1 MQKAKIIES
10 TKNNT
15 NTKYSTMDT
24 KYHLYRNLFEF
35 LFVIGKG
42 GFGKVWRVRYRR
54 TQEIF
59 ALKEMSK
66 RKILDK
72 KSEYS
77 INNERVFLSKLR
89 HPFLVNMH
97 YAFQDTDNLYLV
109 IDILNGGDLRFH
121 CSRYRKFSE
130 EQTRFF
136 VACMVHALSY
146 VHANNVIHRDVK
158 PENLILDDKGY
169 VHLTDFGI
177 AKENKGDNSSET
189 SGTPGYMS
197 PEVILGIGHSF
208 SVDYYAIG
216 VIGFEFMTGKR
227 PYIGKTRREI
237 KEQMFKKQARLTKKK
252 MEKEW
257 SLDSMDFINRLIER
271 KPELRLGSKNGI
283 QELKDHFW
291 LRYYP
296 WKELEKKTLPGPF
309 IPEKRKNFDKRYCES
324 IEQIGETT
332 MLRYDQIALRDDY
345 ITAFANFYYNRDEKD
360 KEKEIQTNTNSNM
373 NINANIN
380 SNNNEIINIEDSSIK
395 KKKKSKICKISENSE
410 NNEGNKENI
419 KDNKDSKEYKENKEN
434 KENKI
439 IKENKTKPKTL
450 FCLLK
455 CSYDN
460 KDKNEKSTR
469 GNKIKINYQN
479 NKERRIDNNKIPKNV
494 YNHLMKERMNKY
506 NSFSSFLLLKNNMF
520 NKISNNIMERMKDND
535 SLEKK
540 NSKCFQTFKE
550 ESSNNNYQYSSNSH
564 RMNLIH
570 SPSNYSLFNNIK
582 NKIFHYQE
590 KAYQKSVKKTEKNKN
605 SFSHY
610 KKLNSFILNNNNL
623 NNSLSTIRLSNM
635 KNNNNNERTYKIY
648 NIKGNNTSRME
659 LNKKFNIK
667 FTFNKTKNVKEDN
680 IINIRK
686 RLYRNNSAEY
696 IGAKELN
703 KAILKKLQPSYSKR
717 NIK

>member
-1 MQKAKIIES
+1 MQKSNKIIES

-24 KYHLYRNLFEF
+24 KYHLYRNLFDF

-42 GFGKVWRVRYRR
+42 GFGKVWRVRYKK

-66 RKILDK
+66 KKILDK

-97 YAFQDTDNLYLV
+97 YAFQDKDNLYLV

-136 VACMVHALSY
+136 IACMVHALSY
-146 VHANNVIHRDVK
+146 VHENNVIHRDVK

-237 KEQMFKKQARLTKKK
+237 KEQMFKKQARINKNKL
-252 MEKEW
+252 EKEW

-271 KPELRLGSKNGI
+271 KPELRLGSKSGI
-283 QELKDHFW
+283 KELKDHFW

-296 WKELEKKTLPGPF
+296 WNELEKKSLPGPF

-324 IEQIGETT
+324 IEHFGETT
-332 MLRYDQIALRDDY
+332 MLRYEQIALRDDY
-345 ITAFANFYYNRDEKD
+345 ITAFANFYYNRDEKEKD
-360 KEKEIQTNTNSNM
+360 MKDKEKEKEIQTNN
-373 NINANIN
+373 NINK
-380 SNNNEIINIEDSSIK
+380 EIISIEDNTIK
-395 KKKKSKICKISENSE
+395 KKKKTKMNKISEN
-410 NNEGNKENI
+410 NENI
-419 KDNKDSKEYKENKEN
+419 REDNNDNNDREKI

-439 IKENKTKPKTL
+439 SKTKPKTL

-460 KDKNEKSTR
+460 NSNKNDKTMR

-479 NKERRIDNNKIPKNV
+479 NKEKLGEKKIPKNM
-494 YNHLMKERMNKY
+494 YNPIIKERMNKY
-506 NSFSSFLLLKNNMF
+506 NSFSSFLLIKQNIFHNNI
-520 NKISNNIMERMKDND
+520 NNNIMQRMKQND
-535 SLEKK
+535 SSE
-540 NSKCFQTFKE
+540 
-550 ESSNNNYQYSSNSH
+550 NNNYQYSSNSY
-564 RMNLIH
+564 RTNLIH

-582 NKIFHYQE
+582 NKIFNYKE
-590 KAYQKSVKKTEKNKN
+590 KIYQKSFKKTEKNKN
-605 SFSHY
+605 SFYHY
-610 KKLNSFILNNNNL
+610 KKLNSFILNHKNL
-623 NNSLSTIRLSNM
+623 VNNSLSAIRLSNK
-635 KNNNNNERTYKIY
+635 KNTNNSDRTFKIY

-659 LNKKFNIK
+659 INRKFNIK
-667 FTFNKTKNVKEDN
+667 FTFNKTKIKEGN
-680 IINIRK
+680 NFNIRK
-686 RLYRNNSAEY
+686 KLYRNNSAEY
-696 IGAKELN
+696 IGYKELN
-703 KAILKKLQPSYSKR
+703 KSILKKLKSSESSK

>member
-1 MQKAKIIES
+1 MQKPNKIIES

-24 KYHLYRNLFEF
+24 KYHLYRNLFDF

-42 GFGKVWRVRYRR
+42 GFGKVWRVRYKK

-66 RKILDK
+66 KKILDK

-97 YAFQDTDNLYLV
+97 YAFQDKDNLYLV

-136 VACMVHALSY
+136 IACMVHALSY
-146 VHANNVIHRDVK
+146 VHENNVIHRDVK

-237 KEQMFKKQARLTKKK
+237 KEQMFKKQARINKNKL
-252 MEKEW
+252 EKEW

-271 KPELRLGSKNGI
+271 KPELRLGSKSGI
-283 QELKDHFW
+283 KELKDHFW

-296 WKELEKKTLPGPF
+296 WNELEKKSLPGPF

-332 MLRYDQIALRDDY
+332 MLRYEQIALRDDY
-345 ITAFANFYYNRDEKD
+345 ITAFANFYYNRDEKEKD
-360 KEKEIQTNTNSNM
+360 MKDKEKEKEIQTN
-373 NINANIN
+373 
-380 SNNNEIINIEDSSIK
+380 NNVNKEIINIEDNTIK
-395 KKKKSKICKISENSE
+395 KKKKTKMNKISEN
-410 NNEGNKENI
+410 NENI
-419 KDNKDSKEYKENKEN
+419 REDNNDNNDKEKI

-439 IKENKTKPKTL
+439 SKTKPKTL

-460 KDKNEKSTR
+460 NSNKNDKTTR

-479 NKERRIDNNKIPKNV
+479 NKEKLGEKKIPKNM
-494 YNHLMKERMNKY
+494 YNPIIKERMNKY
-506 NSFSSFLLLKNNMF
+506 NSFSSFLLIKQNIFHNNI
-520 NKISNNIMERMKDND
+520 NNNIMQRMKQND
-535 SLEKK
+535 SSE
-540 NSKCFQTFKE
+540 
-550 ESSNNNYQYSSNSH
+550 NNNYQYSSNSY
-564 RMNLIH
+564 RTNLIH

-582 NKIFHYQE
+582 NKIFNYKE
-590 KAYQKSVKKTEKNKN
+590 KIYQKSFKKTEKNKN
-605 SFSHY
+605 SFYHY
-610 KKLNSFILNNNNL
+610 KKLNSFILNHKNL
-623 NNSLSTIRLSNM
+623 VNNSLSAIRLSNK
-635 KNNNNNERTYKIY
+635 KNTNNSDRTFKIY

-659 LNKKFNIK
+659 INRKFNIK
-667 FTFNKTKNVKEDN
+667 FTFNKTKIKEGN
-680 IINIRK
+680 NFNIRK
-686 RLYRNNSAEY
+686 KLYRNNSAEY
-696 IGAKELN
+696 IGYKELN
-703 KAILKKLQPSYSKR
+703 KSILKKLKSSESSK

>member
-1 MQKAKIIES
+1 MQKPNKIIES

-24 KYHLYRNLFEF
+24 KYHLYRNLFDF

-42 GFGKVWRVRYRR
+42 GFGKVWRVRYKK

-66 RKILDK
+66 KKILDK

-97 YAFQDTDNLYLV
+97 YAFQDKDNLYLV

-136 VACMVHALSY
+136 IACMVHALSY
-146 VHANNVIHRDVK
+146 VHENNVIHRDVK

-237 KEQMFKKQARLTKKK
+237 KEQMFKKQARINKNKL
-252 MEKEW
+252 EKEW

-271 KPELRLGSKNGI
+271 KPELRLGSKSGI
-283 QELKDHFW
+283 KELKDHFW

-296 WKELEKKTLPGPF
+296 WNELEKKSLPGPF

-332 MLRYDQIALRDDY
+332 MLRYEQIALRDDY
-345 ITAFANFYYNRDEKD
+345 ITAFANFYYNRDEKEKD
-360 KEKEIQTNTNSNM
+360 MKDKEKEKEIQTN
-373 NINANIN
+373 
-380 SNNNEIINIEDSSIK
+380 NNVNKEIINIEDNTIK
-395 KKKKSKICKISENSE
+395 KKKKTKMNKISEN
-410 NNEGNKENI
+410 NENI
-419 KDNKDSKEYKENKEN
+419 REDNNDNNDKEKI

-439 IKENKTKPKTL
+439 SKTKPKTL

-460 KDKNEKSTR
+460 NSNKNDKTTR

-479 NKERRIDNNKIPKNV
+479 NKEKLGEKKIPKNM
-494 YNHLMKERMNKY
+494 YNPIIKERMNKY
-506 NSFSSFLLLKNNMF
+506 NSFSSFLLIKQNIFHNNI
-520 NKISNNIMERMKDND
+520 NNNIMQRMKQND
-535 SLEKK
+535 SSE
-540 NSKCFQTFKE
+540 
-550 ESSNNNYQYSSNSH
+550 NNNYQYSSNSY
-564 RMNLIH
+564 RTNLIH

-582 NKIFHYQE
+582 NKIFNYKE
-590 KAYQKSVKKTEKNKN
+590 KIYQKSFKKTEKNKN
-605 SFSHY
+605 SFYHY
-610 KKLNSFILNNNNL
+610 KKLNSFILNHKNL
-623 NNSLSTIRLSNM
+623 VNNSLSAICLSNK
-635 KNNNNNERTYKIY
+635 KNSNNSDRTFKIY

-659 LNKKFNIK
+659 INRKFNIK
-667 FTFNKTKNVKEDN
+667 FTFNKTKIKDGNN
-680 IINIRK
+680 FNIRK
-686 RLYRNNSAEY
+686 KLYRNNSAEY
-696 IGAKELN
+696 IGYKELN
-703 KAILKKLQPSYSKR
+703 KSILKKLKSSESSK

>member
-1 MQKAKIIES
+1 MQKPNKIIES

-24 KYHLYRNLFEF
+24 KYHLYRNLFDF

-42 GFGKVWRVRYRR
+42 GFGKVWRVRYKK

-66 RKILDK
+66 KKILDK

-97 YAFQDTDNLYLV
+97 YAFQDKDNLYLV

-136 VACMVHALSY
+136 IACMVHALSY
-146 VHANNVIHRDVK
+146 VHENNVIHRDVK

-237 KEQMFKKQARLTKKK
+237 KEQMFKKQARINKNKL
-252 MEKEW
+252 EKEW

-271 KPELRLGSKNGI
+271 KPELRLGSKSGI
-283 QELKDHFW
+283 KELKDHFW

-296 WKELEKKTLPGPF
+296 WNELEKKSLPGPF

-332 MLRYDQIALRDDY
+332 MLRYEQIALRDDY
-345 ITAFANFYYNRDEKD
+345 ITAFANFYYNRDEKEKD
-360 KEKEIQTNTNSNM
+360 MKDKEKEKEIQTNN
-373 NINANIN
+373 NINK
-380 SNNNEIINIEDSSIK
+380 EIISIEDNTIK
-395 KKKKSKICKISENSE
+395 KKKKTKMNKILE
-410 NNEGNKENI
+410 NNENIREDNNDNNDKEKI
-419 KDNKDSKEYKENKEN
+419 

-439 IKENKTKPKTL
+439 SKTKPKTL

-460 KDKNEKSTR
+460 NSNKNDKTTR

-479 NKERRIDNNKIPKNV
+479 NKEKLGEKKIPKNM
-494 YNHLMKERMNKY
+494 YNPIIKERMNKY
-506 NSFSSFLLLKNNMF
+506 NSFSSFLLIKQNIFHNNI
-520 NKISNNIMERMKDND
+520 NNNIMQRMKQND
-535 SLEKK
+535 SSE
-540 NSKCFQTFKE
+540 
-550 ESSNNNYQYSSNSH
+550 NNNYQYISNSY
-564 RMNLIH
+564 RTNLIH

-582 NKIFHYQE
+582 NKIFNYKE
-590 KAYQKSVKKTEKNKN
+590 KIHQKSFKKTEKNKN
-605 SFSHY
+605 SFCHY
-610 KKLNSFILNNNNL
+610 KKLNSFILNHKNL
-623 NNSLSTIRLSNM
+623 VNNSLSAICLSNK
-635 KNNNNNERTYKIY
+635 KNSNNSERTYKIY

-659 LNKKFNIK
+659 INRKFNIK
-667 FTFNKTKNVKEDN
+667 FTFNKTKIKEGN
-680 IINIRK
+680 NFNIRK
-686 RLYRNNSAEY
+686 KLYRNNSAEY
-696 IGAKELN
+696 IGYKELN
-703 KAILKKLQPSYSKR
+703 KSILKKLKSSESSK

>member
-1 MQKAKIIES
+1 MQKPNKIIES

-24 KYHLYRNLFEF
+24 KYHLYRNLFDF

-42 GFGKVWRVRYRR
+42 GFGKVWRVRYKK

-66 RKILDK
+66 KKILDK

-97 YAFQDTDNLYLV
+97 YAFQDKDNLYLV

-136 VACMVHALSY
+136 IACMVHALSY
-146 VHANNVIHRDVK
+146 VHENNVIHRDVK

-237 KEQMFKKQARLTKKK
+237 KEQMFKKQARINKNKL
-252 MEKEW
+252 EKEW

-271 KPELRLGSKNGI
+271 KPELRLGSKSGI
-283 QELKDHFW
+283 KELKDHFW

-296 WKELEKKTLPGPF
+296 WNELEKKSLPGPF

-332 MLRYDQIALRDDY
+332 MLRYEQIALRDDY
-345 ITAFANFYYNRDEKD
+345 ITAFANFYYNRDEKEKD
-360 KEKEIQTNTNSNM
+360 MKDKEKEKEIQTNN
-373 NINANIN
+373 NINK
-380 SNNNEIINIEDSSIK
+380 EIISIEDNTIK
-395 KKKKSKICKISENSE
+395 KKKKTKMNKISEN
-410 NNEGNKENI
+410 NENI
-419 KDNKDSKEYKENKEN
+419 REDNNDNNDKEKI

-439 IKENKTKPKTL
+439 SKTKPKTL

-460 KDKNEKSTR
+460 NSNKNDKTMR

-479 NKERRIDNNKIPKNV
+479 NKEKLGEKKIPKNM
-494 YNHLMKERMNKY
+494 YNPIIKERMNKY
-506 NSFSSFLLLKNNMF
+506 NSFSSFLLIKQNIFHNNI
-520 NKISNNIMERMKDND
+520 NNNIMQRMKQND
-535 SLEKK
+535 SSE
-540 NSKCFQTFKE
+540 
-550 ESSNNNYQYSSNSH
+550 NNNYQYSSNSY
-564 RMNLIH
+564 RTNLIH

-582 NKIFHYQE
+582 NKIFNYKE
-590 KAYQKSVKKTEKNKN
+590 KIKKKSFKKTKKNKN
-605 SFSHY
+605 SFYHY
-610 KKLNSFILNNNNL
+610 KKLNSFILNHKNLVNNR
-623 NNSLSTIRLSNM
+623 LSAIRLSNK
-635 KNNNNNERTYKIY
+635 KNTNNSDRTFKIY

-659 LNKKFNIK
+659 INRKFNIK
-667 FTFNKTKNVKEDN
+667 FTFNKTKIKEGN
-680 IINIRK
+680 NFNIRK
-686 RLYRNNSAEY
+686 KLYRNNSAEY
-696 IGAKELN
+696 IGYKELN
-703 KAILKKLQPSYSKR
+703 KSILKKLKSSESSK
-717 NIK
+717 NI

>member
-1 MQKAKIIES
+1 MQKPNKIIES

-24 KYHLYRNLFEF
+24 KYHLYRNLFDF

-42 GFGKVWRVRYRR
+42 GFGKVWRVRYKK

-66 RKILDK
+66 KKILDK

-97 YAFQDTDNLYLV
+97 YAFQDKDNLYLV

-136 VACMVHALSY
+136 IACMVHALSY
-146 VHANNVIHRDVK
+146 VHENNVIHRDVK

-237 KEQMFKKQARLTKKK
+237 KEQMFKKQARINKNKL
-252 MEKEW
+252 EKEW

-271 KPELRLGSKNGI
+271 KPELRLGSKSGI
-283 QELKDHFW
+283 KELKDHFW

-296 WKELEKKTLPGPF
+296 WKKKKKKSLPGPF

-332 MLRYDQIALRDDY
+332 MLRYEQIALRDDY
-345 ITAFANFYYNRDEKD
+345 ITAFANFYYNRDEKEKD
-360 KEKEIQTNTNSNM
+360 MKDKEKEKEIQTN
-373 NINANIN
+373 
-380 SNNNEIINIEDSSIK
+380 NNVNKEIINIEDNTIK
-395 KKKKSKICKISENSE
+395 KKKKTKMNKISEN
-410 NNEGNKENI
+410 NENI
-419 KDNKDSKEYKENKEN
+419 REDNNDNNDKEKI

-439 IKENKTKPKTL
+439 SKTKPKTL

-460 KDKNEKSTR
+460 NSNKNDKTTR

-479 NKERRIDNNKIPKNV
+479 NKEKFGEKKIPKNM
-494 YNHLMKERMNKY
+494 YNPIIKERMNKY
-506 NSFSSFLLLKNNMF
+506 NSFSSFLLIKQNIFHNNI
-520 NKISNNIMERMKDND
+520 NNNIMQRMKQND
-535 SLEKK
+535 SSE
-540 NSKCFQTFKE
+540 
-550 ESSNNNYQYSSNSH
+550 NNNYQYSSNSY
-564 RMNLIH
+564 RTNLIH

-582 NKIFHYQE
+582 NKIFNYKE
-590 KAYQKSVKKTEKNKN
+590 KIHQKSFKKTEKNKN
-605 SFSHY
+605 SFCHY
-610 KKLNSFILNNNNL
+610 KKLNSFILNHKNL
-623 NNSLSTIRLSNM
+623 VNNSLSAICLSNK
-635 KNNNNNERTYKIY
+635 KNSNNSERTYKIY

-659 LNKKFNIK
+659 INRKFNIK
-667 FTFNKTKNVKEDN
+667 FTFNKTKIKEGN
-680 IINIRK
+680 NFNIRK
-686 RLYRNNSAEY
+686 KLYRNNSAEY
-696 IGAKELN
+696 IGYKELN
-703 KAILKKLQPSYSKR
+703 KSILKKLKSSESSK

>member
-1 MQKAKIIES
+1 MQKPNKIIES

-24 KYHLYRNLFEF
+24 KYHLYRNLFDF

-42 GFGKVWRVRYRR
+42 GFGKVWRVRYKK

-66 RKILDK
+66 KKILDK

-97 YAFQDTDNLYLV
+97 YAFQDKDNLYLV

-136 VACMVHALSY
+136 IACMVHALSY
-146 VHANNVIHRDVK
+146 VHENNVIHRDVK

-237 KEQMFKKQARLTKKK
+237 KEQMFKKQARINKNKL
-252 MEKEW
+252 EKEW

-271 KPELRLGSKNGI
+271 KPELRLGSKSGI
-283 QELKDHFW
+283 KELKDHFW

-296 WKELEKKTLPGPF
+296 WNELEKKSLPGPF

-332 MLRYDQIALRDDY
+332 MLRYEQIALRDDY
-345 ITAFANFYYNRDEKD
+345 ITAFANFYYNRDEKEKD
-360 KEKEIQTNTNSNM
+360 MKDKEKEKEIQTNN
-373 NINANIN
+373 NINK
-380 SNNNEIINIEDSSIK
+380 EIISIEDNTIK
-395 KKKKSKICKISENSE
+395 KKKKTKMNKISEN
-410 NNEGNKENI
+410 NENI
-419 KDNKDSKEYKENKEN
+419 REDNNDNNDKEKI

-439 IKENKTKPKTL
+439 SKTKPKTL

-460 KDKNEKSTR
+460 NSNKNDKTTR

-479 NKERRIDNNKIPKNV
+479 NKEKLGEKKIPKNM
-494 YNHLMKERMNKY
+494 YNPIIKERMNKY
-506 NSFSSFLLLKNNMF
+506 NSFSSFLLIKQNIFHNNI
-520 NKISNNIMERMKDND
+520 NNNIMQRMKQND
-535 SLEKK
+535 SSE
-540 NSKCFQTFKE
+540 
-550 ESSNNNYQYSSNSH
+550 NNNYQYISNSY
-564 RMNLIH
+564 RTNLIH

-582 NKIFHYQE
+582 NKIFNYKE
-590 KAYQKSVKKTEKNKN
+590 KIHQKSFKKTEKNKN
-605 SFSHY
+605 SFCHY
-610 KKLNSFILNNNNL
+610 KKLNSFILNHKNL
-623 NNSLSTIRLSNM
+623 VNNSLSAICLSNK
-635 KNNNNNERTYKIY
+635 KNSNNSERTYKIY
-648 NIKGNNTSRME
+648 NIKGNNTSRMD
-659 LNKKFNIK
+659 LSKKFNIK
-667 FTFNKTKNVKEDN
+667 FTFNKTKNIKEDN
-680 IINIRK
+680 VMNIRK
-686 RLYRNNSAEY
+686 KLYRNNSAEY
-696 IGAKELN
+696 IGSKELN
-703 KAILKKLQPSYSKR
+703 KSILKKLKPNGYKK
-717 NIK
+717 NI

>member
-1 MQKAKIIES
+1 MQKPNKIIES

-24 KYHLYRNLFEF
+24 KYHLYRNLFDF

-42 GFGKVWRVRYRR
+42 GFGKVWRVRYKK

-66 RKILDK
+66 KKILDK

-97 YAFQDTDNLYLV
+97 YAFQDKDNLYLV

-136 VACMVHALSY
+136 IACMVHALSY
-146 VHANNVIHRDVK
+146 VHENNVIHRDVK

-237 KEQMFKKQARLTKKK
+237 KEQMFKKQARINKNKL
-252 MEKEW
+252 EKEW

-271 KPELRLGSKNGI
+271 KPELRLGSKSGI
-283 QELKDHFW
+283 KELKDHFW

-296 WKELEKKTLPGPF
+296 WNELEKKSLPGPF

-324 IEQIGETT
+324 IEHFGETT
-332 MLRYDQIALRDDY
+332 MLRYEQIALRDDY
-345 ITAFANFYYNRDEKD
+345 ITAFANFYYNRDEKEKD
-360 KEKEIQTNTNSNM
+360 MKDKEKEKEIQTNN
-373 NINANIN
+373 NINK
-380 SNNNEIINIEDSSIK
+380 EIISIEDNTIK
-395 KKKKSKICKISENSE
+395 KKKKTKMNKISEN
-410 NNEGNKENI
+410 NENI
-419 KDNKDSKEYKENKEN
+419 REDNNDNNDKEKI

-439 IKENKTKPKTL
+439 SKTKPKTL

-460 KDKNEKSTR
+460 NSNKNDKTTR

-479 NKERRIDNNKIPKNV
+479 NKEKFGEKKIPKNM
-494 YNHLMKERMNKY
+494 YNPIIKERMNKY
-506 NSFSSFLLLKNNMF
+506 NSFSSFLLIKQNIFHNNI
-520 NKISNNIMERMKDND
+520 NNNIMQRMKQND
-535 SLEKK
+535 SSE
-540 NSKCFQTFKE
+540 
-550 ESSNNNYQYSSNSH
+550 NNNYQYISNSY
-564 RMNLIH
+564 RTNLIH

-582 NKIFHYQE
+582 NKIFNYKE
-590 KAYQKSVKKTEKNKN
+590 KIHQKSFKKTEKNKN
-605 SFSHY
+605 SFCHY
-610 KKLNSFILNNNNL
+610 KKLNSFILNHKNL
-623 NNSLSTIRLSNM
+623 VNNSLSAICLSNK
-635 KNNNNNERTYKIY
+635 KNSNNSERTYKIY

-659 LNKKFNIK
+659 INRKFNIK
-667 FTFNKTKNVKEDN
+667 FTFNKTKIKEGN
-680 IINIRK
+680 NFNIRK
-686 RLYRNNSAEY
+686 KLYRNNSAEY
-696 IGAKELN
+696 IGYKELN
-703 KAILKKLQPSYSKR
+703 KSILKKLKSSESSK

>member
-1 MQKAKIIES
+1 MDKPKLIES

-24 KYHLYRNLFEF
+24 KFHLYRNLFEF

-42 GFGKVWRVRYRR
+42 GFGKVWRVRYKK

-136 VACMVHALSY
+136 VACIVHALSY
-146 VHANNVIHRDVK
+146 VHDNNVIHRDVK

-237 KEQMFKKQARLTKKK
+237 KEQMFKKQARINKDK
-252 MEKEW
+252 MEKDW
-257 SLDSMDFINRLIER
+257 SLDSIDFINRLIER

-296 WKELEKKTLPGPF
+296 WNELEKKSLPGPF

-332 MLRYDQIALRDDY
+332 ILRYEQIALRDDY
-345 ITAFANFYYNRDEKD
+345 ITAFANFYYNRDEKE
-360 KEKEIQTNTNSNM
+360 KEKEIQTNTN
-373 NINANIN
+373 IKTNIN
-380 SNNNEIINIEDSSIK
+380 SNNNECINIEENSIK
-395 KKKKSKICKISENSE
+395 KKKKTKICKISENSE
-410 NNEGNKENI
+410 NNEEKKENKEN
-419 KDNKDSKEYKENKEN
+419 KENKEKKENKEN

-439 IKENKTKPKTL
+439 IKESKNKPKTL

-460 KDKNEKSTR
+460 KNKSEKSSR
-469 GNKIKINYQN
+469 GKIKINYQN
-479 NKERRIDNNKIPKNV
+479 NKEKRLDKNKIPKNI

-506 NSFSSFLLLKNNMF
+506 NSFSSFLFLKNNMY
-520 NKISNNIMERMKDND
+520 NKINPHIYERIKEND
-535 SLEKK
+535 SIEKK
-540 NSKCFQTFKE
+540 NLQTFKE
-550 ESSNNNYQYSSNSH
+550 EASNNNNYQYSVNSN
-564 RMNLIH
+564 RTNLIH

-582 NKIFHYQE
+582 NKIFHHNE
-590 KAYQKSVKKTEKNKN
+590 KIYQKSFKKTEKNKN

-610 KKLNSFILNNNNL
+610 KKLNSFILNNNHL
-623 NNSLSTIRLSNM
+623 NYSSSTIRLSNI
-635 KNNNNNERTYKIY
+635 KNNNNDRTYKIY
-648 NIKGNNTSRME
+648 NIKGNNTSRMD
-659 LNKKFNIK
+659 LSKKFNIK
-667 FTFNKTKNVKEDN
+667 FTFNKTKNIKEDN
-680 IINIRK
+680 VMNIRK
-686 RLYRNNSAEY
+686 KLYRNNSAEY
-696 IGAKELN
+696 IGSKELN
-703 KAILKKLQPSYSKR
+703 KSILKKLKPNGYKK
-717 NIK
+717 NI

>member
-1 MQKAKIIES
+1 MQKPNKIIES

-24 KYHLYRNLFEF
+24 KYHLYRNLFDF

-42 GFGKVWRVRYRR
+42 GFGKVWRVRYKK

-66 RKILDK
+66 KKILDK

-97 YAFQDTDNLYLV
+97 YAFQDKDNLYLV

-136 VACMVHALSY
+136 IACMVHALSY
-146 VHANNVIHRDVK
+146 VHENNVIHRDVK

-237 KEQMFKKQARLTKKK
+237 KEQMFKKQARINKNKL
-252 MEKEW
+252 EKEW

-271 KPELRLGSKNGI
+271 KPELRLGSKSGI
-283 QELKDHFW
+283 KELKDHFW

-296 WKELEKKTLPGPF
+296 WNELEKKSLPGPF

-332 MLRYDQIALRDDY
+332 MLRYEQIALRDDY
-345 ITAFANFYYNRDEKD
+345 ITAFANFYYNRDEKEKD
-360 KEKEIQTNTNSNM
+360 MKDKEKEKEIQTNN
-373 NINANIN
+373 NINK
-380 SNNNEIINIEDSSIK
+380 EIISIEDNTIK
-395 KKKKSKICKISENSE
+395 KKKKTKMNKISEN
-410 NNEGNKENI
+410 NENI
-419 KDNKDSKEYKENKEN
+419 REDNNDNNDKEKI

-439 IKENKTKPKTL
+439 SKTKPKTL

-460 KDKNEKSTR
+460 NSNKNDKTTR

-479 NKERRIDNNKIPKNV
+479 KKEKLGEKKIPKNM
-494 YNHLMKERMNKY
+494 YNPIIKERMNKY
-506 NSFSSFLLLKNNMF
+506 NSFSSFLLIKQNIFHNNI
-520 NKISNNIMERMKDND
+520 NNNIMQRMKQND
-535 SLEKK
+535 SLE
-540 NSKCFQTFKE
+540 
-550 ESSNNNYQYSSNSH
+550 NNNYQYSSNSY
-564 RMNLIH
+564 RTNLIH

-582 NKIFHYQE
+582 NKIFNYKE
-590 KAYQKSVKKTEKNKN
+590 KIYQKSFKKTEKNKN
-605 SFSHY
+605 SFYHY
-610 KKLNSFILNNNNL
+610 KKLNSFILNHKNL
-623 NNSLSTIRLSNM
+623 VNNSLSAIRLSNK
-635 KNNNNNERTYKIY
+635 KNSNNSDRTFKIY

-659 LNKKFNIK
+659 INRKFNIK
-667 FTFNKTKNVKEDN
+667 FTFNKTKIKEGN
-680 IINIRK
+680 NFNIRK
-686 RLYRNNSAEY
+686 KLYRNNSAEY
-696 IGAKELN
+696 IGYKELN
-703 KAILKKLQPSYSKR
+703 KSILKKLKSSESSK

>member
-1 MQKAKIIES
+1 MQKPNKIIES

-24 KYHLYRNLFEF
+24 KYHLYRNLFDF

-42 GFGKVWRVRYRR
+42 GFGKVWRVRYKK

-66 RKILDK
+66 KKILDK

-97 YAFQDTDNLYLV
+97 YAFQDKDNLYLV

-136 VACMVHALSY
+136 IACMVHALSY
-146 VHANNVIHRDVK
+146 VHENNVIHRDVK

-237 KEQMFKKQARLTKKK
+237 KEQMFKKQARINKNKL
-252 MEKEW
+252 EKEW

-271 KPELRLGSKNGI
+271 KPELRLGSKSGI
-283 QELKDHFW
+283 KELKDHFW

-296 WKELEKKTLPGPF
+296 WNELEKKSLPGPF

-332 MLRYDQIALRDDY
+332 MLRYEQIALRDDY
-345 ITAFANFYYNRDEKD
+345 ITAFANFYYNRDEKEKD
-360 KEKEIQTNTNSNM
+360 MKDKEKEKEIQTN
-373 NINANIN
+373 
-380 SNNNEIINIEDSSIK
+380 NNVNKEIINIEDNTIK
-395 KKKKSKICKISENSE
+395 KKKKTKMNKISEN
-410 NNEGNKENI
+410 NENI
-419 KDNKDSKEYKENKEN
+419 REDNNDNNDKEKI

-439 IKENKTKPKTL
+439 SKTKPKTL

-460 KDKNEKSTR
+460 NSNKNDKTTR

-479 NKERRIDNNKIPKNV
+479 NKEKLGEKKIPKNM
-494 YNHLMKERMNKY
+494 YNPIIKERMNKY
-506 NSFSSFLLLKNNMF
+506 NSFSSFLLIKQNIFHNNI
-520 NKISNNIMERMKDND
+520 NNNIMQRMKQND
-535 SLEKK
+535 SSE
-540 NSKCFQTFKE
+540 
-550 ESSNNNYQYSSNSH
+550 NNNYQYISNSY
-564 RMNLIH
+564 RTNLIH

-582 NKIFHYQE
+582 NKIFNYKE
-590 KAYQKSVKKTEKNKN
+590 KIHQKSFKKTEKNKN
-605 SFSHY
+605 SFCHY
-610 KKLNSFILNNNNL
+610 KKLNSFILNHKNL
-623 NNSLSTIRLSNM
+623 VNNSLSAICLSNK
-635 KNNNNNERTYKIY
+635 KNSNNSERTYKIY

-659 LNKKFNIK
+659 INRKFNIK
-667 FTFNKTKNVKEDN
+667 FTFNKTKIKEGN
-680 IINIRK
+680 NFNIRK
-686 RLYRNNSAEY
+686 KLYRNNSAEY
-696 IGAKELN
+696 IGYKELN
-703 KAILKKLQPSYSKR
+703 KSILKKLKSSESSK

>member
-1 MQKAKIIES
+1 MQKPNKIIES

-24 KYHLYRNLFEF
+24 KYHLYRNLFDF

-42 GFGKVWRVRYRR
+42 GFGKVWRVRYKK

-66 RKILDK
+66 KKILDK

-97 YAFQDTDNLYLV
+97 YAFQDKDNLYLV

-136 VACMVHALSY
+136 IACMVHALSY
-146 VHANNVIHRDVK
+146 VHENNVIHRDVK

-237 KEQMFKKQARLTKKK
+237 KEQMFKKQARINKNKL
-252 MEKEW
+252 EKEW

-271 KPELRLGSKNGI
+271 KPELRLGSKSGI
-283 QELKDHFW
+283 KELKDHFW

-296 WKELEKKTLPGPF
+296 WNELEKKSLPGPF

-332 MLRYDQIALRDDY
+332 MLRYEQIALRDDY
-345 ITAFANFYYNRDEKD
+345 ITAFANFYYNRDEKEKD
-360 KEKEIQTNTNSNM
+360 MKDKEKEKEIQTNN
-373 NINANIN
+373 NINK
-380 SNNNEIINIEDSSIK
+380 EIISIEDNTIK
-395 KKKKSKICKISENSE
+395 KKKKTKMNKISEN
-410 NNEGNKENI
+410 NENI
-419 KDNKDSKEYKENKEN
+419 REDNNDNNDKEKI

-439 IKENKTKPKTL
+439 SKTKPKTL

-460 KDKNEKSTR
+460 NSNKNDKTTR

-479 NKERRIDNNKIPKNV
+479 NKEKLGEKKIPKNM
-494 YNHLMKERMNKY
+494 YNPIIKERMNKY
-506 NSFSSFLLLKNNMF
+506 NSFSSFLLIKQNIFHNNI
-520 NKISNNIMERMKDND
+520 NNNIMQRMKQND
-535 SLEKK
+535 SSE
-540 NSKCFQTFKE
+540 
-550 ESSNNNYQYSSNSH
+550 NNNYQYSSNSY
-564 RMNLIH
+564 RTNLIH

-582 NKIFHYQE
+582 NKIFNYKE
-590 KAYQKSVKKTEKNKN
+590 KIHQKSFKKTEKNKN
-605 SFSHY
+605 SFCHY
-610 KKLNSFILNNNNL
+610 KKLNSFILNHKNL
-623 NNSLSTIRLSNM
+623 VNNSLSAICLSNK
-635 KNNNNNERTYKIY
+635 KNSNNSERTYKIY

-659 LNKKFNIK
+659 INRKFNIK
-667 FTFNKTKNVKEDN
+667 FTFNKTKIKEGN
-680 IINIRK
+680 NFNIRK
-686 RLYRNNSAEY
+686 KLYRNNSAEY
-696 IGAKELN
+696 IGYKELN
-703 KAILKKLQPSYSKR
+703 KSILKKLKSSESSK

>member
-1 MQKAKIIES
+1 MQKPNKIIES

-24 KYHLYRNLFEF
+24 KYHLYRNLFDF
-35 LFVIGKG
+35 IFVIGKG
-42 GFGKVWRVRYRR
+42 GFGKVWRVRYKK

-66 RKILDK
+66 KKILDK

-97 YAFQDTDNLYLV
+97 YAFQDKDNLYLV

-136 VACMVHALSY
+136 IACMVHALSY
-146 VHANNVIHRDVK
+146 VHENNVIHRDVK

-237 KEQMFKKQARLTKKK
+237 KEQMFKKQARINKNKL
-252 MEKEW
+252 EKEW

-271 KPELRLGSKNGI
+271 KPELRLGSKSGI
-283 QELKDHFW
+283 KELKDHFW

-296 WKELEKKTLPGPF
+296 WNELEKKSLPGPF

-332 MLRYDQIALRDDY
+332 MLRYEQIALRDDY
-345 ITAFANFYYNRDEKD
+345 ITAFANFYYNRDEKEKD
-360 KEKEIQTNTNSNM
+360 MKDKEKEKEIQTNN
-373 NINANIN
+373 NINK
-380 SNNNEIINIEDSSIK
+380 EIISIEDNTIK
-395 KKKKSKICKISENSE
+395 KKKKTKMNKISEN
-410 NNEGNKENI
+410 NENI
-419 KDNKDSKEYKENKEN
+419 REDNNDNNDKEKI

-439 IKENKTKPKTL
+439 SKTKPKTL

-460 KDKNEKSTR
+460 NSNKNDKTMR

-479 NKERRIDNNKIPKNV
+479 NKEKLGEKKIPKNM
-494 YNHLMKERMNKY
+494 YNPIIKERMNKY
-506 NSFSSFLLLKNNMF
+506 NSFSSFLLIKQNIFHNNI
-520 NKISNNIMERMKDND
+520 NNNIMQRMKQND
-535 SLEKK
+535 SSE
-540 NSKCFQTFKE
+540 
-550 ESSNNNYQYSSNSH
+550 NNNYQYSSNSY
-564 RMNLIH
+564 RTNLIH

-582 NKIFHYQE
+582 NKIFNYKE
-590 KAYQKSVKKTEKNKN
+590 KIYQKSFKKTEKNKN
-605 SFSHY
+605 SFYHY
-610 KKLNSFILNNNNL
+610 KKLNSFILNHKNL
-623 NNSLSTIRLSNM
+623 VNNSLSAIRLSNK
-635 KNNNNNERTYKIY
+635 KNTNNSDRTFKIY

-659 LNKKFNIK
+659 INRKFNIR
-667 FTFNKTKNVKEDN
+667 FTFNKTKIKEGN
-680 IINIRK
+680 NFNIRK
-686 RLYRNNSAEY
+686 KLYRNNSAEY
-696 IGAKELN
+696 IGYKELN
-703 KAILKKLQPSYSKR
+703 KSILKKLKSSESSK

>member
-1 MQKAKIIES
+1 MQKPNKIIES

-24 KYHLYRNLFEF
+24 KYHLYRNLFDF

-42 GFGKVWRVRYRR
+42 GFGKVWRVRYKK

-66 RKILDK
+66 KKILDK

-97 YAFQDTDNLYLV
+97 YAFQDKDNLYLV

-136 VACMVHALSY
+136 IACMVHALSY
-146 VHANNVIHRDVK
+146 VHENNVIHRDVK

-237 KEQMFKKQARLTKKK
+237 KEQMFKKQARINKNKL
-252 MEKEW
+252 EKEW

-271 KPELRLGSKNGI
+271 KPELRLGSKSGI
-283 QELKDHFW
+283 KELKDHFW

-296 WKELEKKTLPGPF
+296 WNELEKKSLPGPF

-324 IEQIGETT
+324 IEHFGETT
-332 MLRYDQIALRDDY
+332 MLRYEQIALRDDY
-345 ITAFANFYYNRDEKD
+345 ITAFANFYYNRDEKEKD
-360 KEKEIQTNTNSNM
+360 MKDKEKEKEIQTNN
-373 NINANIN
+373 NINK
-380 SNNNEIINIEDSSIK
+380 EIISIEDNTIK
-395 KKKKSKICKISENSE
+395 KKKKTKMNKISEN
-410 NNEGNKENI
+410 NENI
-419 KDNKDSKEYKENKEN
+419 REDNNDNNDKEKI

-439 IKENKTKPKTL
+439 SKTKPKTL

-460 KDKNEKSTR
+460 NSNKNDKTMR

-479 NKERRIDNNKIPKNV
+479 NKEKLGEKKIPKNM
-494 YNHLMKERMNKY
+494 YNPIIKERMNKY
-506 NSFSSFLLLKNNMF
+506 NSFSSFLLIKQNIFHNNI
-520 NKISNNIMERMKDND
+520 NNNIMQRMKQND
-535 SLEKK
+535 SSE
-540 NSKCFQTFKE
+540 
-550 ESSNNNYQYSSNSH
+550 NNNYQYSSNSY
-564 RMNLIH
+564 RTNLIH

-582 NKIFHYQE
+582 NKIFNYKE
-590 KAYQKSVKKTEKNKN
+590 KIYQKSFKKTEKNKN
-605 SFSHY
+605 SFYHY
-610 KKLNSFILNNNNL
+610 KKLNSFILNHKNL
-623 NNSLSTIRLSNM
+623 VNNSLSAIRLSNK
-635 KNNNNNERTYKIY
+635 KNTNNSDRTFKIY

-659 LNKKFNIK
+659 INRKFNIK
-667 FTFNKTKNVKEDN
+667 FTFNKTKIKEGN
-680 IINIRK
+680 NFNIRK
-686 RLYRNNSAEY
+686 KLYRNNSAEY
-696 IGAKELN
+696 IGYKELN
-703 KAILKKLQPSYSKR
+703 KSILKKLKSSESSK

>member
-1 MQKAKIIES
+1 MQKPNKIIES

-24 KYHLYRNLFEF
+24 KYHLYRNLFDF

-42 GFGKVWRVRYRR
+42 GFGKVWRVRYKK

-66 RKILDK
+66 KKILDK

-97 YAFQDTDNLYLV
+97 YAFQDKDNLYLV

-136 VACMVHALSY
+136 IACMVHALSY
-146 VHANNVIHRDVK
+146 VHENNVIHRDVK

-237 KEQMFKKQARLTKKK
+237 KEQMFKKQARINKNKL
-252 MEKEW
+252 EKEW

-271 KPELRLGSKNGI
+271 KPELRLGSKSGI
-283 QELKDHFW
+283 KELKDHFW

-296 WKELEKKTLPGPF
+296 WNELEKKSLPGPF

-332 MLRYDQIALRDDY
+332 MLRYEQIALRDDY
-345 ITAFANFYYNRDEKD
+345 ITAFANFYYNRDEKEKD
-360 KEKEIQTNTNSNM
+360 MKDKEKEKEIQTN
-373 NINANIN
+373 
-380 SNNNEIINIEDSSIK
+380 NNVNKEIINIEDNTIK
-395 KKKKSKICKISENSE
+395 KKKKTKMNKISEN
-410 NNEGNKENI
+410 NENI
-419 KDNKDSKEYKENKEN
+419 REDNNDNNDKEKI

-439 IKENKTKPKTL
+439 SKTKPKTL

-460 KDKNEKSTR
+460 NSNKNDKTTR

-479 NKERRIDNNKIPKNV
+479 NKEKFGEKKIPKNM
-494 YNHLMKERMNKY
+494 YNPIIKERMNKY
-506 NSFSSFLLLKNNMF
+506 NSFSSFLLIKQNIFHNNI
-520 NKISNNIMERMKDND
+520 NNNIMQRMKQND
-535 SLEKK
+535 SSE
-540 NSKCFQTFKE
+540 
-550 ESSNNNYQYSSNSH
+550 NNNYQYISNSY
-564 RMNLIH
+564 RTNLIH

-582 NKIFHYQE
+582 NKIFNYKE
-590 KAYQKSVKKTEKNKN
+590 KIYQKSFKKTEKNKN
-605 SFSHY
+605 SFCHY
-610 KKLNSFILNNNNL
+610 KKLNSFILNHKNL
-623 NNSLSTIRLSNM
+623 VNNSLSAICLSNK
-635 KNNNNNERTYKIY
+635 KNSNNSERTYKIY

-659 LNKKFNIK
+659 INRKFNIK
-667 FTFNKTKNVKEDN
+667 FTFNKTKIKEGN
-680 IINIRK
+680 NFNIRK
-686 RLYRNNSAEY
+686 KLYRNNSAEY
-696 IGAKELN
+696 IGYKELN
-703 KAILKKLQPSYSKR
+703 KSILKKLKSSESSK

>member
-1 MQKAKIIES
+1 MEKPNNIIES

-24 KYHLYRNLFEF
+24 KYHLYRNLFDF

-42 GFGKVWRVRYRR
+42 GFGKVWRVRYKK

-66 RKILDK
+66 KKILDK

-97 YAFQDTDNLYLV
+97 YAFQDKDNLYLV

-136 VACMVHALSY
+136 IACMVHALSY
-146 VHANNVIHRDVK
+146 VHENNVIHRDVK

-237 KEQMFKKQARLTKKK
+237 KEQMFKKQARINKNKL
-252 MEKEW
+252 EKEW

-283 QELKDHFW
+283 KELKDHFW

-296 WKELEKKTLPGPF
+296 WNELEKKSLPGPF

-332 MLRYDQIALRDDY
+332 MMRYEQIALRDDY
-345 ITAFANFYYNRDEKD
+345 ITAFANFYYNRDEKEKEKD
-360 KEKEIQTNTNSNM
+360 LKEKEKEIQTNTNG
-373 NINANIN
+373 NININNNIN
-380 SNNNEIINIEDSSIK
+380 KEIINIEDNTIK
-395 KKKKSKICKISENSE
+395 KKKKTKLNKLSEND
-410 NNEGNKENI
+410 ENI
-419 KDNKDSKEYKENKEN
+419 KENNNDKEKEKV

-439 IKENKTKPKTL
+439 NKTKPKTL

-460 KDKNEKSTR
+460 NKKSDKTTR

-479 NKERRIDNNKIPKNV
+479 NKEKKREKNMIPKNI
-494 YNHLMKERMNKY
+494 YNPVIKERMNKY
-506 NSFSSFLLLKNNMF
+506 NSFSSFLFIKQNIFQNNI
-520 NKISNNIMERMKDND
+520 NNNIMQRMKQND
-535 SLEKK
+535 SSE
-540 NSKCFQTFKE
+540 
-550 ESSNNNYQYSSNSH
+550 NNNYQYSSNSY
-564 RMNLIH
+564 RTNLIH
-570 SPSNYSLFNNIK
+570 SPSNYSLFSNIK
-582 NKIFHYQE
+582 NKIFNYKE
-590 KAYQKSVKKTEKNKN
+590 KIYQKSLKKTEKNKN
-605 SFSHY
+605 SFCHY
-610 KKLNSFILNNNNL
+610 KKLNSFILNHNNL
-623 NNSLSTIRLSNM
+623 INNSLSAIRLSNK
-635 KNNNNNERTYKIY
+635 KNSSNDKTYKIY

-659 LNKKFNIK
+659 INKRFNIK
-667 FTFNKTKNVKEDN
+667 YTFNKTKNIKEGN
-680 IINIRK
+680 NFNIRK
-686 RLYRNNSAEY
+686 KLYRNNSAEY
-696 IGAKELN
+696 IGYKELN
-703 KAILKKLQPSYSKR
+703 KSILKKLVPSDSNK

>member
-1 MQKAKIIES
+1 MKNLKMIKPKLIES

-15 NTKYSTMDT
+15 NTKNSTIDT

-97 YAFQDTDNLYLV
+97 YAFQDKDNLYLV

-136 VACMVHALSY
+136 IACIVHSLSY
-146 VHANNVIHRDVK
+146 VHKNNVIHRDVK

-177 AKENKGDNSSET
+177 AKENMGDNSSET

-197 PEVILGIGHSF
+197 PEVILGIGHNF

-216 VIGFEFMTGKR
+216 VIGYEFMTGKR
-227 PYIGKTRREI
+227 PYLGKTRREI
-237 KEQMFKKQARLTKKK
+237 KEQMFKKQARITKDKLEKK
-252 MEKEW
+252 W

-271 KPELRLGSKNGI
+271 KPELRLGHKNGI

-296 WKELEKKTLPGPF
+296 WKDLEDKILPGPF
-309 IPEKRKNFDKRYCES
+309 IPEKRNNFDKRYCEG
-324 IEQIGETT
+324 IEQIGDTT
-332 MLRYDQIALRDDY
+332 LIRYEQIALRDDY
-345 ITAFANFYYNRDEKD
+345 ITAFANFYYNRDEKEKE
-360 KEKEIQTNTNSNM
+360 KEKEI
-373 NINANIN
+373 I
-380 SNNNEIINIEDSSIK
+380 SNNNVINNNNELINIEENTNNKSDTNN
-395 KKKKSKICKISENSE
+395 KSKYNNNIILEDKSKNKNYKISENDIQ
-410 NNEGNKENI
+410 ENI
-419 KDNKDSKEYKENKEN
+419 NDDN
-434 KENKI
+434 I
-439 IKENKTKPKTL
+439 IKESKLKPKTL

-455 CSYDN
+455 YNN
-460 KDKNEKSTR
+460 KNKNDKSSQI
-469 GNKIKINYQN
+469 NKIKINYQN
-479 NKERRIDNNKIPKNV
+479 KNEIINDKNKSNNNRS
-494 YNHLMKERMNKY
+494 MKEKLNKY
-506 NSFSSFLLLKNNMF
+506 NSFSSFIFLKNNIKHKM
-520 NKISNNIMERMKDND
+520 NKSI
-535 SLEKK
+535 LEKK
-540 NSKCFQTFKE
+540 KGNVTIDKQPSKGFSTLKDDF
-550 ESSNNNYQYSSNSH
+550 SNNYLYSSKSY

-570 SPSNYSLFNNIK
+570 SPSNYSLFSSIK
-582 NKIFHYQE
+582 NKIFHYND
-590 KAYQKSVKKTEKNKN
+590 KAYQKSIKSTEKNKN

-610 KKLNSFILNNNNL
+610 KKINSFINL
-623 NNSLSTIRLSNM
+623 RSIRLP
-635 KNNNNNERTYKIY
+635 NNKMNNERIFKVQ
-648 NIKGNNTSRME
+648 NLKGNKTSRME
-659 LNKKFNIK
+659 INHKLNIK
-667 FTFNKTKNVKEDN
+667 FNLNKAKNKIEEKS
-680 IINIRK
+680 INIRK
-686 RLYRNNSAEY
+686 KLYRNNSAGY
-696 IGAKELN
+696 IKN
-703 KAILKKLQPSYSKR
+703 K
-717 NIK
+717 

>member
-1 MQKAKIIES
+1 MQKPNKIIES

-24 KYHLYRNLFEF
+24 KYHLYRNLFDF

-42 GFGKVWRVRYRR
+42 GFGKVWRVRYKK

-66 RKILDK
+66 KKILDK

-97 YAFQDTDNLYLV
+97 YAFQDKDNLYLV

-136 VACMVHALSY
+136 IACMVHALSY
-146 VHANNVIHRDVK
+146 VHENNVIHRDVK

-237 KEQMFKKQARLTKKK
+237 KEQMFKKQARINKNKL
-252 MEKEW
+252 EKEW

-271 KPELRLGSKNGI
+271 KPELRLGSKSGI
-283 QELKDHFW
+283 KELKDHFW

-296 WKELEKKTLPGPF
+296 WNELEKKSLPGPF

-332 MLRYDQIALRDDY
+332 MLRYEQIALRDDY
-345 ITAFANFYYNRDEKD
+345 ITAFANFYYNRDEKEKD
-360 KEKEIQTNTNSNM
+360 MKDKEKEKEIQTNN
-373 NINANIN
+373 NINK
-380 SNNNEIINIEDSSIK
+380 EIISIEDNTIK
-395 KKKKSKICKISENSE
+395 KKKKTKMNKISEN
-410 NNEGNKENI
+410 NENI
-419 KDNKDSKEYKENKEN
+419 REDNNDNNDKEKIKENKVS
-434 KENKI
+434 
-439 IKENKTKPKTL
+439 KTKPKTL

-460 KDKNEKSTR
+460 NSNKNDKTTR

-479 NKERRIDNNKIPKNV
+479 NKEKLGEKKIPKNM
-494 YNHLMKERMNKY
+494 YNPIIKERMNKY
-506 NSFSSFLLLKNNMF
+506 NSFSSFLLIKQNIFHNNI
-520 NKISNNIMERMKDND
+520 NNNIMQRMKQND
-535 SLEKK
+535 SSE
-540 NSKCFQTFKE
+540 
-550 ESSNNNYQYSSNSH
+550 NNNYQYISNSY
-564 RMNLIH
+564 RTNLIH

-582 NKIFHYQE
+582 NKIFNYKE
-590 KAYQKSVKKTEKNKN
+590 KIHQKSFKKTEKNKN
-605 SFSHY
+605 SFCHY
-610 KKLNSFILNNNNL
+610 KKLNSFILNHKNL
-623 NNSLSTIRLSNM
+623 VNNSLSAICLSNK
-635 KNNNNNERTYKIY
+635 KNSNNSERTYKIY

-659 LNKKFNIK
+659 INRKFNIK
-667 FTFNKTKNVKEDN
+667 FTFNKTKIKEGN
-680 IINIRK
+680 NFNIRK
-686 RLYRNNSAEY
+686 KLYRNNSAEY
-696 IGAKELN
+696 IGYKELN
-703 KAILKKLQPSYSKR
+703 KSILKKLKSSESSK

>member
-1 MQKAKIIES
+1 MQKPNKIIES

-24 KYHLYRNLFEF
+24 KYHLYRNLFDF

-42 GFGKVWRVRYRR
+42 GFGKVWRVRYKK

-66 RKILDK
+66 KKILDK

-97 YAFQDTDNLYLV
+97 YAFQDKDNLYLV

-136 VACMVHALSY
+136 IACMVHALSY
-146 VHANNVIHRDVK
+146 VHENNVIHRDVK

-237 KEQMFKKQARLTKKK
+237 KEQMFKKQARINKNKL
-252 MEKEW
+252 EKEW

-271 KPELRLGSKNGI
+271 KPELRLGSKSGI
-283 QELKDHFW
+283 KELKDHFW

-296 WKELEKKTLPGPF
+296 WNELEKKSLPGPF

-332 MLRYDQIALRDDY
+332 MLRYEQIALRDDY
-345 ITAFANFYYNRDEKD
+345 ITAFANFYYNRDEKEKD
-360 KEKEIQTNTNSNM
+360 MKDKEKEKEIQTNN
-373 NINANIN
+373 NINK
-380 SNNNEIINIEDSSIK
+380 EIISIEDNTIK
-395 KKKKSKICKISENSE
+395 KKKKTKMNKISEN
-410 NNEGNKENI
+410 NENI
-419 KDNKDSKEYKENKEN
+419 REDNNDNNDKEKI

-439 IKENKTKPKTL
+439 SKTKPKTL

-460 KDKNEKSTR
+460 NSNKNDKTMR

-479 NKERRIDNNKIPKNV
+479 NKEKLGEKKIPKNM
-494 YNHLMKERMNKY
+494 YNPIIKERMNKY
-506 NSFSSFLLLKNNMF
+506 NSFSSFLLIKQNIFHNNI
-520 NKISNNIMERMKDND
+520 NNNIMQRMKQND
-535 SLEKK
+535 SSE
-540 NSKCFQTFKE
+540 
-550 ESSNNNYQYSSNSH
+550 NNNYQYSSNSY
-564 RMNLIH
+564 RTNLIH

-582 NKIFHYQE
+582 NKIFNYKE
-590 KAYQKSVKKTEKNKN
+590 KIYQKSFKKTEKNKN
-605 SFSHY
+605 SFYHY
-610 KKLNSFILNNNNL
+610 KKLNSFILNHKNL
-623 NNSLSTIRLSNM
+623 VNNSLSAIRLSNK
-635 KNNNNNERTYKIY
+635 KNTNNSDRTFKIY

-659 LNKKFNIK
+659 INRKFNIK
-667 FTFNKTKNVKEDN
+667 FTFNKTKIKEGN
-680 IINIRK
+680 NFNIRK
-686 RLYRNNSAEY
+686 KLYRNNSAEY
-696 IGAKELN
+696 IGYKELN
-703 KAILKKLQPSYSKR
+703 KSILKKLKSSESSK

>member
-1 MQKAKIIES
+1 MQKPNKIIES

-24 KYHLYRNLFEF
+24 KYHLYRNLFDF

-42 GFGKVWRVRYRR
+42 GFGKVWRVRYKK

-66 RKILDK
+66 KKILDK

-97 YAFQDTDNLYLV
+97 YAFQDKDNLYLV

-136 VACMVHALSY
+136 IACMVHALSY
-146 VHANNVIHRDVK
+146 VHENNVIHRDVK

-237 KEQMFKKQARLTKKK
+237 KEQMFKKQARINKNKL
-252 MEKEW
+252 EKEW

-271 KPELRLGSKNGI
+271 KPELRLGSKSGI
-283 QELKDHFW
+283 KELKDHFW

-296 WKELEKKTLPGPF
+296 WNELEKKSLPGPF

-332 MLRYDQIALRDDY
+332 MLRYEQIALRDDY
-345 ITAFANFYYNRDEKD
+345 ITAFANFYYNRDEKEKD
-360 KEKEIQTNTNSNM
+360 MKDKEKEKEIQTNN
-373 NINANIN
+373 NINK
-380 SNNNEIINIEDSSIK
+380 EIISIEDNTIK
-395 KKKKSKICKISENSE
+395 KKKKTKMNKISEN
-410 NNEGNKENI
+410 NENI
-419 KDNKDSKEYKENKEN
+419 REDNNDNNDKEKI

-439 IKENKTKPKTL
+439 SKTKPKTL

-460 KDKNEKSTR
+460 NSNKNDKTTR

-479 NKERRIDNNKIPKNV
+479 NKEKLGEKKIPKNM
-494 YNHLMKERMNKY
+494 YNPIIKERMNKY
-506 NSFSSFLLLKNNMF
+506 NSFSSFLLIKQNIFHNNI
-520 NKISNNIMERMKDND
+520 NNNIMQRMKQND
-535 SLEKK
+535 SSE
-540 NSKCFQTFKE
+540 
-550 ESSNNNYQYSSNSH
+550 NNNYQYISNSY
-564 RMNLIH
+564 RTNLIH

-582 NKIFHYQE
+582 NKIFNYKE
-590 KAYQKSVKKTEKNKN
+590 KIHQKSFKKTEKNKN
-605 SFSHY
+605 SFCHY
-610 KKLNSFILNNNNL
+610 KKLNSFILNHKNL
-623 NNSLSTIRLSNM
+623 VNNSLSAICLSNK
-635 KNNNNNERTYKIY
+635 KNSNNSERTYKIY

-659 LNKKFNIK
+659 INRKFNIK
-667 FTFNKTKNVKEDN
+667 FTFNKTKIKEGN
-680 IINIRK
+680 NFNIRK
-686 RLYRNNSAEY
+686 KLYRNNSAEY
-696 IGAKELN
+696 IGYKELN
-703 KAILKKLQPSYSKR
+703 KSILKKLKSSESSK

>member
-1 MQKAKIIES
+1 MQKPNKIIES

-24 KYHLYRNLFEF
+24 KYHLYRNLFDF

-42 GFGKVWRVRYRR
+42 GFGKVWRVRYKK

-66 RKILDK
+66 KKILDK

-97 YAFQDTDNLYLV
+97 YAFQDKDNLYLV

-136 VACMVHALSY
+136 IACMVHALSY
-146 VHANNVIHRDVK
+146 VHENNVIHRDVK

-237 KEQMFKKQARLTKKK
+237 KEQMFKKQARINKNKL
-252 MEKEW
+252 EKEW

-271 KPELRLGSKNGI
+271 KPELRLGSKSGI
-283 QELKDHFW
+283 KELKDHFW

-296 WKELEKKTLPGPF
+296 WNELEKKSLPGPF

-332 MLRYDQIALRDDY
+332 MLRYEQIALRDDY
-345 ITAFANFYYNRDEKD
+345 ITAFANFYYNRDEKEKD
-360 KEKEIQTNTNSNM
+360 MKDKEKEKEIQTNN
-373 NINANIN
+373 NINK
-380 SNNNEIINIEDSSIK
+380 EIISIEDNTIK
-395 KKKKSKICKISENSE
+395 KKKKTKMNKILE
-410 NNEGNKENI
+410 NNENIREDNNDNNDKEKI
-419 KDNKDSKEYKENKEN
+419 

-439 IKENKTKPKTL
+439 SKTKPKTL

-460 KDKNEKSTR
+460 NSNKNDKTTR

-479 NKERRIDNNKIPKNV
+479 NKEKLGEKKIPKNM
-494 YNHLMKERMNKY
+494 YNPIIKERMNKY
-506 NSFSSFLLLKNNMF
+506 NSFSSFLLIKQNIFHNNI
-520 NKISNNIMERMKDND
+520 NNNIMQRMKQND
-535 SLEKK
+535 SSE
-540 NSKCFQTFKE
+540 
-550 ESSNNNYQYSSNSH
+550 NNNYQYSSNSY
-564 RMNLIH
+564 RTNLIH

-582 NKIFHYQE
+582 NKIFNYKE
-590 KAYQKSVKKTEKNKN
+590 KIHQKSFKKTEKNKN
-605 SFSHY
+605 SFCHY
-610 KKLNSFILNNNNL
+610 KKLNSFILNHKNL
-623 NNSLSTIRLSNM
+623 VNNSLSAICLSNK
-635 KNNNNNERTYKIY
+635 KNSNNSERTYKIY

-659 LNKKFNIK
+659 INRKFNIK
-667 FTFNKTKNVKEDN
+667 FTFNKTKIKEGN
-680 IINIRK
+680 NFNIRK
-686 RLYRNNSAEY
+686 KLYRNNSAEY
-696 IGAKELN
+696 IGYKELN
-703 KAILKKLQPSYSKR
+703 KSILKKLKSSESSK

>member
-1 MQKAKIIES
+1 MQKPNKIIES

-24 KYHLYRNLFEF
+24 KYHLYRNLFDF

-42 GFGKVWRVRYRR
+42 GFGKVWRVRYKK

-66 RKILDK
+66 KKILDK

-97 YAFQDTDNLYLV
+97 YAFQDKDNLYLV

-136 VACMVHALSY
+136 IACMVHALSY
-146 VHANNVIHRDVK
+146 VHENNVIHRDVK

-237 KEQMFKKQARLTKKK
+237 KEQMFKKQARINKNKL
-252 MEKEW
+252 EKEW

-271 KPELRLGSKNGI
+271 KPELRLGSKSGI
-283 QELKDHFW
+283 KELKDHFW

-296 WKELEKKTLPGPF
+296 WNELEKKSLPGPF

-332 MLRYDQIALRDDY
+332 MLRYEQIALRDDY
-345 ITAFANFYYNRDEKD
+345 ITAFANFYYNRDEKEKD
-360 KEKEIQTNTNSNM
+360 MKDKEKEKEIQTNN
-373 NINANIN
+373 NINK
-380 SNNNEIINIEDSSIK
+380 EIISIEDNTIK
-395 KKKKSKICKISENSE
+395 KKKKTKMNKISEN
-410 NNEGNKENI
+410 NENI
-419 KDNKDSKEYKENKEN
+419 REDNNDNNDKEKI

-439 IKENKTKPKTL
+439 SKTKPKTL

-460 KDKNEKSTR
+460 NSNKNDKTTR

-479 NKERRIDNNKIPKNV
+479 NKEKLGEKKIPKNM
-494 YNHLMKERMNKY
+494 YNPIIKERMNKY
-506 NSFSSFLLLKNNMF
+506 NSFSSFLLIKQNIFHNNI
-520 NKISNNIMERMKDND
+520 NNNIMQRMKQND
-535 SLEKK
+535 SLE
-540 NSKCFQTFKE
+540 
-550 ESSNNNYQYSSNSH
+550 NNNYQYSSNSY
-564 RMNLIH
+564 RTNLIH

-582 NKIFHYQE
+582 NKIFNYKE
-590 KAYQKSVKKTEKNKN
+590 KIYQKSFKKTEKNKN
-605 SFSHY
+605 SFYHY
-610 KKLNSFILNNNNL
+610 KKLNSFILNHKNL
-623 NNSLSTIRLSNM
+623 VNNSLSAIRLSNK
-635 KNNNNNERTYKIY
+635 KNTNNSDRTFKIY

-659 LNKKFNIK
+659 INRKFNIK
-667 FTFNKTKNVKEDN
+667 FTFNKTKIKEGN
-680 IINIRK
+680 NFNIRK
-686 RLYRNNSAEY
+686 KLYRNNSAEY
-696 IGAKELN
+696 IGYKELN
-703 KAILKKLQPSYSKR
+703 KSILKKLKSSESSK

>member
-1 MQKAKIIES
+1 MQKSNKIIES

-24 KYHLYRNLFEF
+24 KYHLYRNLFDF

-42 GFGKVWRVRYRR
+42 GFGKVWRVRYKK

-66 RKILDK
+66 KKILDK

-97 YAFQDTDNLYLV
+97 YAFQDKDNLYLV

-136 VACMVHALSY
+136 IACMVHALSY
-146 VHANNVIHRDVK
+146 VHENNVIHRDVK

-237 KEQMFKKQARLTKKK
+237 KEQMFKKQARINKNKL
-252 MEKEW
+252 EKEW

-271 KPELRLGSKNGI
+271 KPELRLGSKSGI
-283 QELKDHFW
+283 KELKDHFW

-296 WKELEKKTLPGPF
+296 WNELEKKSLPGPF

-332 MLRYDQIALRDDY
+332 MLRYEQIALRDDY
-345 ITAFANFYYNRDEKD
+345 ITAFANFYYNRDEKEKD
-360 KEKEIQTNTNSNM
+360 MKDKEKEKEIQTNN
-373 NINANIN
+373 NINK
-380 SNNNEIINIEDSSIK
+380 EIISIEDNTIK
-395 KKKKSKICKISENSE
+395 KKKKTKMNKISEN
-410 NNEGNKENI
+410 NENI
-419 KDNKDSKEYKENKEN
+419 REDNNDNNDKEKI

-439 IKENKTKPKTL
+439 SKTKPKTL

-460 KDKNEKSTR
+460 NSNKNDKTMR

-479 NKERRIDNNKIPKNV
+479 NKEKLGEKKIPKNM
-494 YNHLMKERMNKY
+494 YNPIIKERMNKY
-506 NSFSSFLLLKNNMF
+506 NSFSSFLLIKQNIFHNNI
-520 NKISNNIMERMKDND
+520 NNNIMQRMKQND
-535 SLEKK
+535 SSE
-540 NSKCFQTFKE
+540 
-550 ESSNNNYQYSSNSH
+550 NNNYQYSSNSY
-564 RMNLIH
+564 RTNLIH

-582 NKIFHYQE
+582 NKIFNYKE
-590 KAYQKSVKKTEKNKN
+590 KIYQKSFKKTEKNKN
-605 SFSHY
+605 SFYHY
-610 KKLNSFILNNNNL
+610 KKLNSFILNHKNL
-623 NNSLSTIRLSNM
+623 VNNSLSAIRLSNK
-635 KNNNNNERTYKIY
+635 KNTNNSDRTFKIY

-659 LNKKFNIK
+659 INRKFNIK
-667 FTFNKTKNVKEDN
+667 FTFNKTKIKEGN
-680 IINIRK
+680 NFNIRK
-686 RLYRNNSAEY
+686 KLYRNNSAEY
-696 IGAKELN
+696 IGYKELN
-703 KAILKKLQPSYSKR
+703 KSILKKLKSSESSK

>member
-1 MQKAKIIES
+1 MQKPKLVES

-15 NTKYSTMDT
+15 NTKNSTIDT

-97 YAFQDTDNLYLV
+97 YAFQDKDNLYLV

-136 VACMVHALSY
+136 IACIVHSLSY
-146 VHANNVIHRDVK
+146 VHKNNVIHRDVK

-197 PEVILGIGHSF
+197 PEVILGIGHNF

-216 VIGFEFMTGKR
+216 VIGYEFMTGKR
-227 PYIGKTRREI
+227 PYLGKTRREI
-237 KEQMFKKQARLTKKK
+237 KEQMFKKQARITKNKLEKK
-252 MEKEW
+252 W

-271 KPELRLGSKNGI
+271 KPELRLGHKNGI

-296 WKELEKKTLPGPF
+296 WKDLENKSLPGPF
-309 IPEKRKNFDKRYCES
+309 IPEKRNNFDKRYCES
-324 IEQIGETT
+324 IEQIGDTT
-332 MLRYDQIALRDDY
+332 LIRYEQIVLRDDY
-345 ITAFANFYYNRDEKD
+345 ITAFANFYYNRDEK
-360 KEKEIQTNTNSNM
+360 EKEIQGNN
-373 NINANIN
+373 NIIN
-380 SNNNEIINIEDSSIK
+380 NNNEYINIEDNANNKSDTKNESKYKNNIILKNSNK
-395 KKKKSKICKISENSE
+395 KKNDEIEE
-410 NNEGNKENI
+410 NNNDVQE
-419 KDNKDSKEYKENKEN
+419 NKD
-434 KENKI
+434 ENKI
-439 IKENKTKPKTL
+439 IKESKTKAKTL
-450 FCLLK
+450 LCLLK
-455 CSYDN
+455 YSKN
-460 KDKNEKSTR
+460 KSQKSSQN
-469 GNKIKINYQN
+469 NKIKINYQDKREKINDEKNMN
-479 NKERRIDNNKIPKNV
+479 NDLSTKEK
-494 YNHLMKERMNKY
+494 LNKY
-506 NSFSSFLLLKNNMF
+506 NSFSSFIFLKKNAVHKMNNS
-520 NKISNNIMERMKDND
+520 KI
-535 SLEKK
+535 EKK
-540 NSKCFQTFKE
+540 KENGTLDKERSKGFYTLKE
-550 ESSNNNYQYSSNSH
+550 KFSNKYQYSLNSN
-564 RMNLIH
+564 RTNLIR
-570 SPSNYSLFNNIK
+570 SPSNLSLFNSIK
-582 NKIFHYQE
+582 NKIFHCND
-590 KAYQKSVKKTEKNKN
+590 KTYQKSIKRTEKSKN

-610 KKLNSFILNNNNL
+610 KKINSFINLSSIRLPNTKINNNRIFKINNL
-623 NNSLSTIRLSNM
+623 
-635 KNNNNNERTYKIY
+635 
-648 NIKGNNTSRME
+648 KGNKTSRME
-659 LNKKFNIK
+659 VNRKFNIK
-667 FTFNKTKNVKEDN
+667 FNLNKVKNRIEEKN
-680 IINIRK
+680 INIRK
-686 RLYRNNSAEY
+686 KLYRNNSAGY
-696 IGAKELN
+696 IKNKE
-703 KAILKKLQPSYSKR
+703 
-717 NIK
+717 

>member
-1 MQKAKIIES
+1 MIKPKLIES

-15 NTKYSTMDT
+15 NTKNSTIDT

-97 YAFQDTDNLYLV
+97 YAFQDKDNLYLV

-136 VACMVHALSY
+136 IACIVHSLSY
-146 VHANNVIHRDVK
+146 VHKNNVIHRDVK

-177 AKENKGDNSSET
+177 AKENMGDNSSET

-197 PEVILGIGHSF
+197 PEVILGIGHNF

-216 VIGFEFMTGKR
+216 VIGYEFMTGKR
-227 PYIGKTRREI
+227 PYLGKTRREI
-237 KEQMFKKQARLTKKK
+237 KEQMFKKQARITKDKLEKK
-252 MEKEW
+252 W

-271 KPELRLGSKNGI
+271 KPELRLGHKNGI

-296 WKELEKKTLPGPF
+296 WKDLEDKILPGPF
-309 IPEKRKNFDKRYCES
+309 IPEKRNNFDKRYCEG
-324 IEQIGETT
+324 IEQIGDTT
-332 MLRYDQIALRDDY
+332 LIRYEQIALRDDY
-345 ITAFANFYYNRDEKD
+345 ITAFANFYYNRDEKEKE
-360 KEKEIQTNTNSNM
+360 KEKEI
-373 NINANIN
+373 I
-380 SNNNEIINIEDSSIK
+380 SNNNNVINNNNNELINIEENTNNKSDTNN
-395 KKKKSKICKISENSE
+395 KSKYNNNIILEDKSKNKNYKISENDIQ
-410 NNEGNKENI
+410 ENI
-419 KDNKDSKEYKENKEN
+419 NDDN
-434 KENKI
+434 I
-439 IKENKTKPKTL
+439 IKESKLKPKTL

-455 CSYDN
+455 YNN
-460 KDKNEKSTR
+460 KNNNDKSSQI
-469 GNKIKINYQN
+469 NKIKINYQN
-479 NKERRIDNNKIPKNV
+479 KNEIINEKNKSNNNRS
-494 YNHLMKERMNKY
+494 MKEKLNKY
-506 NSFSSFLLLKNNMF
+506 NSFSSFIFLKNKIKHKM
-520 NKISNNIMERMKDND
+520 NKSI
-535 SLEKK
+535 LEKK
-540 NSKCFQTFKE
+540 KGNVTIDKQPSKGFSTLKDDF
-550 ESSNNNYQYSSNSH
+550 SNNYLYSSKSY

-570 SPSNYSLFNNIK
+570 SPSNYSLFSSIK
-582 NKIFHYQE
+582 NKIFHYND
-590 KAYQKSVKKTEKNKN
+590 KAYQKSIKSTEKNKN

-610 KKLNSFILNNNNL
+610 KKINSFINL
-623 NNSLSTIRLSNM
+623 RSIRLP
-635 KNNNNNERTYKIY
+635 NNKMNNERIFKVQ
-648 NIKGNNTSRME
+648 NLKGNKTSRME
-659 LNKKFNIK
+659 INHKLNIK
-667 FTFNKTKNVKEDN
+667 FNLNKAKNKIEEKS
-680 IINIRK
+680 INIRK
-686 RLYRNNSAEY
+686 KLYRNNSAGY
-696 IGAKELN
+696 IKN
-703 KAILKKLQPSYSKR
+703 K
-717 NIK
+717 

>member
-1 MQKAKIIES
+1 MQKPNKIIES

-24 KYHLYRNLFEF
+24 KYHLYRNLFDF

-42 GFGKVWRVRYRR
+42 GFGKVWRVRYKK

-66 RKILDK
+66 KKILDK

-97 YAFQDTDNLYLV
+97 YAFQDKDNLYLV

-136 VACMVHALSY
+136 IACMVHALSY
-146 VHANNVIHRDVK
+146 VHENNVIHRDVK

-237 KEQMFKKQARLTKKK
+237 KEQMFKKQARINKNKL
-252 MEKEW
+252 EKEW

-271 KPELRLGSKNGI
+271 KPELRLGSKSGI
-283 QELKDHFW
+283 KELKDHFW

-296 WKELEKKTLPGPF
+296 WNELEKKSLPGPF

-332 MLRYDQIALRDDY
+332 MLRYEQIALRDDY
-345 ITAFANFYYNRDEKD
+345 ITAFANFYYNRDEKEKD
-360 KEKEIQTNTNSNM
+360 MKDKEKEKEIQTNN
-373 NINANIN
+373 NINK
-380 SNNNEIINIEDSSIK
+380 EIISIEDNTIK
-395 KKKKSKICKISENSE
+395 KKKKTKMNKISEN
-410 NNEGNKENI
+410 NENI
-419 KDNKDSKEYKENKEN
+419 REDNNDNNDKEKI

-439 IKENKTKPKTL
+439 SKTKPKTL

-460 KDKNEKSTR
+460 NSNKNDKTTR

-479 NKERRIDNNKIPKNV
+479 NKEKFGEKKIPKNM
-494 YNHLMKERMNKY
+494 YNPIIKERMNKY
-506 NSFSSFLLLKNNMF
+506 NSFSSFLLIKQNIFHNNI
-520 NKISNNIMERMKDND
+520 NNNIMQRMKQND
-535 SLEKK
+535 SSE
-540 NSKCFQTFKE
+540 
-550 ESSNNNYQYSSNSH
+550 NNNYQYISNSY
-564 RMNLIH
+564 RTNLIH

-582 NKIFHYQE
+582 NKIFNYKE
-590 KAYQKSVKKTEKNKN
+590 KIHQKSFKKTEKNKN
-605 SFSHY
+605 SFCHY
-610 KKLNSFILNNNNL
+610 KKLNSFILNHKNL
-623 NNSLSTIRLSNM
+623 VNNSLSAICLSNK
-635 KNNNNNERTYKIY
+635 KNSNNSERTYKIY

-659 LNKKFNIK
+659 INRKFNIK
-667 FTFNKTKNVKEDN
+667 FTFNKTKIKEGN
-680 IINIRK
+680 NFNIRK
-686 RLYRNNSAEY
+686 KLYRNNSAEY
-696 IGAKELN
+696 IGYKELN
-703 KAILKKLQPSYSKR
+703 KSILKKLKSSESSK

>member
-1 MQKAKIIES
+1 MQKPNKIIES

-24 KYHLYRNLFEF
+24 KYHLYRNLFDF

-42 GFGKVWRVRYRR
+42 GFGKVWRVRYKK

-66 RKILDK
+66 KKILDK

-97 YAFQDTDNLYLV
+97 YAFQDKDNLYLV

-136 VACMVHALSY
+136 IACMVHALSY
-146 VHANNVIHRDVK
+146 VHENNVIHRDVK

-237 KEQMFKKQARLTKKK
+237 KEQMFKKQARINKNKL
-252 MEKEW
+252 EKEW
-257 SLDSMDFINRLIER
+257 SWDSMDFINRLIER
-271 KPELRLGSKNGI
+271 KPELRLGSKSGI
-283 QELKDHFW
+283 KELKDHFW

-296 WKELEKKTLPGPF
+296 WNELEKKSLPGPF

-332 MLRYDQIALRDDY
+332 MLRYEQIALRDDY
-345 ITAFANFYYNRDEKD
+345 ITAFANFYYNRDEKEKD
-360 KEKEIQTNTNSNM
+360 MKDKEKEKEIQTNN
-373 NINANIN
+373 NINK
-380 SNNNEIINIEDSSIK
+380 EIISIEDNTIK
-395 KKKKSKICKISENSE
+395 KNKKTKMNKISEN
-410 NNEGNKENI
+410 NENI
-419 KDNKDSKEYKENKEN
+419 REDNNDKEKI

-439 IKENKTKPKTL
+439 SKTKPKTL

-460 KDKNEKSTR
+460 NSNKNDKTTR

-479 NKERRIDNNKIPKNV
+479 NKEKLGEKKIPKNM
-494 YNHLMKERMNKY
+494 YNPIIKERMNKY
-506 NSFSSFLLLKNNMF
+506 NSFSSFLLIKQNIFHNNI
-520 NKISNNIMERMKDND
+520 NNNIMQRMKQND
-535 SLEKK
+535 SLE
-540 NSKCFQTFKE
+540 
-550 ESSNNNYQYSSNSH
+550 NNNYQYSSNSY
-564 RMNLIH
+564 RTNLIH

-582 NKIFHYQE
+582 NKIFNYKE
-590 KAYQKSVKKTEKNKN
+590 KIYQKSFKKTEKNKN
-605 SFSHY
+605 SFYHY
-610 KKLNSFILNNNNL
+610 KKLNSFILNHKNL
-623 NNSLSTIRLSNM
+623 VNNSLSAIRLSNK
-635 KNNNNNERTYKIY
+635 KNTNNSDRTFKIY

-659 LNKKFNIK
+659 INRKFNIK
-667 FTFNKTKNVKEDN
+667 FTFNKTKIKEGN
-680 IINIRK
+680 NFNIRK
-686 RLYRNNSAEY
+686 KLYRNNSAEY
-696 IGAKELN
+696 IGYKELN
-703 KAILKKLQPSYSKR
+703 KSILKKLKSSESSK

>member
-1 MQKAKIIES
+1 MQKPNKIIES

-24 KYHLYRNLFEF
+24 KYHLYRNLFDF

-42 GFGKVWRVRYRR
+42 GFGKVWRVRYKKN
-54 TQEIF
+54 QEIF

-66 RKILDK
+66 KKILDK

-97 YAFQDTDNLYLV
+97 YAFQDKDNLYLV

-136 VACMVHALSY
+136 IACMVHALSY
-146 VHANNVIHRDVK
+146 VHENNVIHRDVK

-237 KEQMFKKQARLTKKK
+237 KEQMFKKQARINKNKL
-252 MEKEW
+252 EKEW

-271 KPELRLGSKNGI
+271 KPELRLGSKSGI
-283 QELKDHFW
+283 KELKDHFW

-296 WKELEKKTLPGPF
+296 WNELEKKSLPGPF

-332 MLRYDQIALRDDY
+332 MLRYEQIALRDDY
-345 ITAFANFYYNRDEKD
+345 ITAFANFYYNRDEKEKD
-360 KEKEIQTNTNSNM
+360 MKDKEKEKEIQTNN
-373 NINANIN
+373 NINK
-380 SNNNEIINIEDSSIK
+380 EIISIEDNTIK
-395 KKKKSKICKISENSE
+395 KKKKTKMNKISEN
-410 NNEGNKENI
+410 NENI
-419 KDNKDSKEYKENKEN
+419 REDNNDNNDKEKI

-439 IKENKTKPKTL
+439 SKTKPKTL

-460 KDKNEKSTR
+460 NSNKNDKTMR

-479 NKERRIDNNKIPKNV
+479 NKEKLGEKKIPKNM
-494 YNHLMKERMNKY
+494 YNPIIKERMNKY
-506 NSFSSFLLLKNNMF
+506 NSFSSFLLIKQNIFHNNI
-520 NKISNNIMERMKDND
+520 NNNIMQRMKQND
-535 SLEKK
+535 SSE
-540 NSKCFQTFKE
+540 
-550 ESSNNNYQYSSNSH
+550 NNNYQYSSNSY
-564 RMNLIH
+564 RTNLIH

-582 NKIFHYQE
+582 NKIFNYKE
-590 KAYQKSVKKTEKNKN
+590 KIYQKSFKKTEKNKN
-605 SFSHY
+605 SFYHY
-610 KKLNSFILNNNNL
+610 KKLNSFILNHKNL
-623 NNSLSTIRLSNM
+623 VNNSLSAIRLSNK
-635 KNNNNNERTYKIY
+635 KNTNNSDRTFKIY

-659 LNKKFNIK
+659 INRKFNIK
-667 FTFNKTKNVKEDN
+667 FTFNKTKIKEGN
-680 IINIRK
+680 NFNIRK
-686 RLYRNNSAEY
+686 KLYRNNSAEY
-696 IGAKELN
+696 IGYKELN
-703 KAILKKLQPSYSKR
+703 KSILKKLKSSESSK

>member
-1 MQKAKIIES
+1 MQKPKLIES

-15 NTKYSTMDT
+15 NTKNSTIDT

-97 YAFQDTDNLYLV
+97 YAFQDKDNLYLV

-136 VACMVHALSY
+136 IACIVHSLSY
-146 VHANNVIHRDVK
+146 VHKNNVIHRDVK

-197 PEVILGIGHSF
+197 PEVILGIGHNF

-216 VIGFEFMTGKR
+216 VIGYEFMTGKR
-227 PYIGKTRREI
+227 PYLGKTRREI
-237 KEQMFKKQARLTKKK
+237 KEQMFKKQARITKNKLEKK
-252 MEKEW
+252 W
-257 SLDSMDFINRLIER
+257 SLDSMDFINKLIER
-271 KPELRLGSKNGI
+271 KPELRLGHKNGI

-296 WKELEKKTLPGPF
+296 WKDLENKTLPGPF
-309 IPEKRKNFDKRYCES
+309 IPEKRNNFDKRYCES
-324 IEQIGETT
+324 IEQIGDTT
-332 MLRYDQIALRDDY
+332 LIRYEQIVLRDDY

-360 KEKEIQTNTNSNM
+360 KDKEKEIQEINNININNINNNNDYINVEENTNNKSDTKNKSKYKN
-373 NINANIN
+373 NILLEN
-380 SNNNEIINIEDSSIK
+380 SNK
-395 KKKKSKICKISENSE
+395 KKNYKIKENE
-410 NNEGNKENI
+410 NNYNNYNDIQE
-419 KDNKDSKEYKENKEN
+419 NKD
-434 KENKI
+434 ENKI
-439 IKENKTKPKTL
+439 IKESKTKPKTL

-455 CSYDN
+455 SN
-460 KDKNEKSTR
+460 KNKNEKSSQS
-469 GNKIKINYQN
+469 NKIKINYQDKNGKIFDEKNIN
-479 NKERRIDNNKIPKNV
+479 NNNNDKK
-494 YNHLMKERMNKY
+494 LNKY
-506 NSFSSFLLLKNNMF
+506 NSFSSFIFLKKNALHKMNNS
-520 NKISNNIMERMKDND
+520 I
-535 SLEKK
+535 LEKK
-540 NSKCFQTFKE
+540 KVNGTLDKERSKGFHTLKE
-550 ESSNNNYQYSSNSH
+550 NFSNNYQYSSNSN
-564 RMNLIH
+564 RTNLVR
-570 SPSNYSLFNNIK
+570 SPSNYSLFNSIK
-582 NKIFHYQE
+582 NKIFHYNE
-590 KAYQKSVKKTEKNKN
+590 KVYQKSIKRTEKSKN

-610 KKLNSFILNNNNL
+610 KKINSFINL
-623 NNSLSTIRLSNM
+623 RSIRLPNA
-635 KNNNNNERTYKIY
+635 KNNNERIFKI
-648 NIKGNNTSRME
+648 NNLKGNKTSRME
-659 LNKKFNIK
+659 VNRKFNIK
-667 FTFNKTKNVKEDN
+667 FSLNKVRNKIEEKN
-680 IINIRK
+680 INIRK
-686 RLYRNNSAEY
+686 KLYRNNSAGY
-696 IGAKELN
+696 IKNKE
-703 KAILKKLQPSYSKR
+703 
-717 NIK
+717 

>member
-1 MQKAKIIES
+1 MQKPNKIIES

-24 KYHLYRNLFEF
+24 KYHLYRNLFDF

-42 GFGKVWRVRYRR
+42 GFGKVWRVRYKK

-66 RKILDK
+66 KKILDK

-97 YAFQDTDNLYLV
+97 YAFQDKDNLYLV

-136 VACMVHALSY
+136 IACMVHALSY
-146 VHANNVIHRDVK
+146 VHENNVIHRDVK

-237 KEQMFKKQARLTKKK
+237 KEQMFKKQARINKNKL
-252 MEKEW
+252 EKEW

-271 KPELRLGSKNGI
+271 KPELRLGSKSGI
-283 QELKDHFW
+283 KELKDHFW

-296 WKELEKKTLPGPF
+296 WNELEKKSLPGPF

-332 MLRYDQIALRDDY
+332 MLRYEQIALRDDY
-345 ITAFANFYYNRDEKD
+345 ITAFANFYYNRDEKEKD
-360 KEKEIQTNTNSNM
+360 MKDKEKEKEIQTNN
-373 NINANIN
+373 NINK
-380 SNNNEIINIEDSSIK
+380 EIISIEDNTIK
-395 KKKKSKICKISENSE
+395 KKKKTKMNKISEN
-410 NNEGNKENI
+410 NENI
-419 KDNKDSKEYKENKEN
+419 REDNNDKEKI

-439 IKENKTKPKTL
+439 SKTKPKTL

-460 KDKNEKSTR
+460 NSNKNDKTTR

-479 NKERRIDNNKIPKNV
+479 NKEKFGEKKIPKNM
-494 YNHLMKERMNKY
+494 YNPIIKERMNKY
-506 NSFSSFLLLKNNMF
+506 NSFSSFLLIKQNIFHNNI
-520 NKISNNIMERMKDND
+520 NNNIMQRMKQND
-535 SLEKK
+535 SSE
-540 NSKCFQTFKE
+540 
-550 ESSNNNYQYSSNSH
+550 NNNYQYSSNSY
-564 RMNLIH
+564 RTNLIH

-582 NKIFHYQE
+582 NKIFNYKE
-590 KAYQKSVKKTEKNKN
+590 KIYQKSFKKTEKNKN
-605 SFSHY
+605 SFYHY
-610 KKLNSFILNNNNL
+610 KKLNSFILNHKNL
-623 NNSLSTIRLSNM
+623 VNNSLSAIRLSNK
-635 KNNNNNERTYKIY
+635 KNTNNSDRTFKIY

-659 LNKKFNIK
+659 INRKFNIK
-667 FTFNKTKNVKEDN
+667 FTFNKTKIKEGN
-680 IINIRK
+680 NFNIRK
-686 RLYRNNSAEY
+686 KLYRNNSAEY
-696 IGAKELN
+696 IGYKELN
-703 KAILKKLQPSYSKR
+703 KSILKKLKSSESSK

>member
-1 MQKAKIIES
+1 MQKPNKIIES

-24 KYHLYRNLFEF
+24 KYHLYRNLFDF

-42 GFGKVWRVRYRR
+42 GFGKVWRVRYKK

-66 RKILDK
+66 KKILDK

-97 YAFQDTDNLYLV
+97 YAFQDKDNLYLV

-136 VACMVHALSY
+136 IACMVHALSY
-146 VHANNVIHRDVK
+146 VHENNVIHRDVK

-237 KEQMFKKQARLTKKK
+237 KEQMFKKQARINKNKL
-252 MEKEW
+252 EKEW

-271 KPELRLGSKNGI
+271 KPELRLGSKSGI
-283 QELKDHFW
+283 KELKDHFW

-296 WKELEKKTLPGPF
+296 WNELEKKSLPGPF

-332 MLRYDQIALRDDY
+332 MLRYEQIALRDDY
-345 ITAFANFYYNRDEKD
+345 ITAFANFYYNRDEKEKD
-360 KEKEIQTNTNSNM
+360 MKDKEKEKEIQTNN
-373 NINANIN
+373 NINK
-380 SNNNEIINIEDSSIK
+380 EIISIEDNTIK
-395 KKKKSKICKISENSE
+395 KKKKTKMNKISEN
-410 NNEGNKENI
+410 NENI
-419 KDNKDSKEYKENKEN
+419 REDNNDKEKI

-439 IKENKTKPKTL
+439 SKTKPKTL

-460 KDKNEKSTR
+460 NSNKNDKTTR

-479 NKERRIDNNKIPKNV
+479 NKEKLGEKKIPKNM
-494 YNHLMKERMNKY
+494 YNPIIKERMNKY
-506 NSFSSFLLLKNNMF
+506 NSFSSFLLIKQNIFHNNI
-520 NKISNNIMERMKDND
+520 NNNIMQRMKQND
-535 SLEKK
+535 SSE
-540 NSKCFQTFKE
+540 
-550 ESSNNNYQYSSNSH
+550 NNNYQYSSNSY
-564 RMNLIH
+564 RTNLIH

-582 NKIFHYQE
+582 NKIFNYKE
-590 KAYQKSVKKTEKNKN
+590 KKYQKSFKKTEKNKN
-605 SFSHY
+605 SFYHY
-610 KKLNSFILNNNNL
+610 KKLNSFILNHKNL
-623 NNSLSTIRLSNM
+623 VNNSLSAIRLSNK
-635 KNNNNNERTYKIY
+635 KNTNNSDRTFKIY

-659 LNKKFNIK
+659 INRKFNIK
-667 FTFNKTKNVKEDN
+667 FTFNKTKIKEGN
-680 IINIRK
+680 NFNIRK
-686 RLYRNNSAEY
+686 KLYRNNSAEY
-696 IGAKELN
+696 IGYKELN
-703 KAILKKLQPSYSKR
+703 KSILKKLKSSESSK